1 VIPAAILFVVL
12 ILIAFFIVM
21 GDLIS
26 DWIDETIWGV
36 VNRREYRRITRANP
50 HLRQETLEQMTRRA
64 WEEYQRRAVS

>member
-50 HLRQETLEQMTRRA
+50 HLRPETLEQMTRRA

>member
-36 VNRREYRRITRANP
+36 VNRRITRANP
-50 HLRQETLEQMTRRA
+50 HLRPETLEQMTRRA

>member
-50 HLRQETLEQMTRRA
+50 HLRPETLEQMTRRA
-64 WEEYQRRAVS
+64 WEEYQRRVVS